1 MVLCLTRFRGGN
13 DYADTGTWLLAHRL
27 ILQLRCAAP
36 AISSESASEAASWIG
51 CSAAAANGVHGPCRW
66 YDASR
71 LALRASWS
79 SRWLAAPDRLHCK
92 SSLCTDVLLCRCTRR
107 SDGLSAHRSH
117 PAFGARHLVSG
128 CVSALWRRG
137 ESACVGCAVRRSGAC
152 KLRVTFH

>member
-1 MVLCLTRFRGGN
+1 MRTRE
-13 DYADTGTWLLAHRL
+13 TWLPAHRL

-71 LALRASWS
+71 LAPRASWS

-92 SSLCTDVLLCRCTRR
+92 SSLCTDALLYSCTAR

-117 PAFGARHLVSG
+117 PAFGARHLVSV
-128 CVSALWRRG
+128 CV
-137 ESACVGCAVRRSGAC
+137 
-152 KLRVTFH
+152 

>member
-1 MVLCLTRFRGGN
+1 MKFGKRWVRYGLGRWRRVSDQVILWVSVWPGLGEATILRT
-13 DYADTGTWLLAHRL
+13 AETWLPAHRL

-71 LALRASWS
+71 LAPRAVWM
-79 SRWLAAPDRLHCK
+79 SRWLAAPNQLHSK
-92 SSLCTDVLLCRCTRR
+92 SSLCTDALLYRCTAR

-117 PAFGARHLVSG
+117 PSFGARHLVSG
-128 CVSALWRRG
+128 CV
-137 ESACVGCAVRRSGAC
+137 
-152 KLRVTFH
+152 